1 MSWCA
6 HEVTSSVCLENGYIT
21 TDQLREILWE
31 LDPTISVPDM
41 DNIIE
46 EIDAD
51 GSGTVDFDGES
62 WDRRFWRNSIS
73 DHRCKILQ
81 KKN

>member
-1 MSWCA
+1 
-6 HEVTSSVCLENGYIT
+6 
-21 TDQLREILWE
+21 LWE

-62 WDRRFWRNSIS
+62 WDRRF
-73 DHRCKILQ
+73 
-81 KKN
+81 